1 MNTDKDYGNLVL
13 TQIIYGVNTDNPI
26 VINYSS
32 NKEESNWNHLQLL
45 WVVFLYPFYNSLLIY
60 IDVLINVR

>member
-32 NKEESNWNHLQLL
+32 NKEESN
-45 WVVFLYPFYNSLLIY
+45 
-60 IDVLINVR
+60 